1 MTNSGAIALSA
12 MCTPGFA
19 DMIPGARVSLSTK
32 CGSGVNVWCRIDE
45 SMFDVENPFLRYTY
59 GLLGCGTI
67 GCKQV
72 GKDHRV

>member
-1 MTNSGAIALSA
+1 VHA
-12 MCTPGFA
+12 GFCGY
-19 DMIPGARVSLSTK
+19 DTRRTGVFIDQVTRMVDE
-32 CGSGVNVWCRIDE
+32 CGSGVNAWCRIDE
-45 SMFDVENPFLRYTY
+45 SMFDVENLFLRYTY

>member
-1 MTNSGAIALSA
+1 MSN
-12 MCTPGFA
+12 
-19 DMIPGARVSLSTK
+19 
-32 CGSGVNVWCRIDE
+32 CGSGVNAWCRIDE